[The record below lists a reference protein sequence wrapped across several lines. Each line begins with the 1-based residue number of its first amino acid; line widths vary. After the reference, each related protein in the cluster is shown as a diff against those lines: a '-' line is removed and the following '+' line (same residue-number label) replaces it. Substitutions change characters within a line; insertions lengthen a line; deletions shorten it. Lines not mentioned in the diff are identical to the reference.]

1 MQNNIPANQYQTNI
15 ISNHK
20 IPEKEYYNNYYDHYF
35 NDRSQQIKIKRKF
48 NNNEIN
54 NIIESCKQ
62 NLMRLQNTCVQY
74 NKKSINFSNQNNNN
88 LMIDNYMN
96 KNITYKNNYNKRRN
110 SKRSVDFSLLK
121 KSYDDIDNGTDE
133 NNKYKI
139 INNNYSR
146 NNNNTSKSNELKFF
160 KQNKS
165 KSYFSRKDNNL
176 YQNEKNYSDY
186 ENIKYDNTNDKNNIY
201 FQGNLSHRNHINNN
215 YRLNEKLIFNK
226 YRNKQKYSL
235 NRLEKDQYNRNYL
248 KLLDSLE
255 VLKSKV
261 NNYQKTNLEL
271 KKEIQLLNNKIS
283 ILSKK
288 DDSYNKLIDISIKS
302 NEESGK
308 KANNSK
314 DNYYIKKMIS
324 SYRGSRGKRYNNND
338 HINSLIKMNQFPSQS
353 LYNLKIKD
361 KLNLENKE
369 NKNRNYF
376 NNKDNYEDK
385 NNDFE
390 SSNKIK
396 KTRNLFNKYQI
407 LNNNV
412 IKTNNLKKNE
422 KFSYLYRNNIIAENN
437 SINGRVALYN
447 QLNNNLTKNNN
458 FNEIPKKILNNNEK
472 INDNSNIINNKENE
486 KKIIKK
492 KVFLKKQLSK
502 PNKVSDNFIDVK
514 NNELDKKKKN
524 NIVNRA
530 NSNEGIIE
538 LNRSSSDINYKN
550 KIKNKSFPNIHNNY
564 NNFIY
569 KKKTQKLKSKSF
581 HKSLSKVFNS
591 EPNKIAIIKVPL
603 NKLKTSTLNS
613 RLNKIRRDKATR
625 IYKAINSIDIID
637 TTKYNKKKILQR
649 ILNNSSKNINSINSI
664 NKLDNND
671 DLYLFGIDEK
681 NNLIQFDISLKQ
693 FSIFNIF
700 NIKDISQ
707 TFSSD
712 YNYNSSIILNTLKG
726 LYILSGKGTNILYFY
741 CAKTKLISKICT
753 FAYTHNDGSLLFD
766 INKNRIF
773 AFSGKKVNKC
783 EYFSFKEEKIREIG
797 ELNIDRVYA
806 SYALSNNKILCFFG
820 YSFSKK
826 QYLNNI
832 EIIDYDK
839 LGKWEIKYINN
850 KIDFNIERCAN
861 IIYNNYKS
869 EIYLYIER
877 KNYELNLIKR
887 TINIYD
893 INKNEII
900 KKKNIEEVKHIKENS
915 LWKCLNDEKREK
927 YNESEF
933 YFEKYFN
940 FLVLPKEMNNNY
952 FDNNNDNIAVIL
964 DNKNNVHYFYRN
976 GLKFEVYKK
985 SL

>member
-1 MQNNIPANQYQTNI
+1 MHNKILTNQYQTNF
-15 ISNHK
+15 ISNQK
-20 IPEKEYYNNYYDHYF
+20 IPEKDYYNNYYENYF
-35 NDRSQQIKIKRKF
+35 NDRSQRVKIKRKF
-48 NNNEIN
+48 NDNEIN

-62 NLMRLQNTCVQY
+62 NLMRLQNTCVQL
-74 NKKSINFSNQNNNN
+74 NKKPINFSIQNDNN
-88 LMIDNYMN
+88 LMINNYMN

-121 KSYDDIDNGTDE
+121 KSYNDIDNGIDE

-146 NNNNTSKSNELKFF
+146 NNNNTTKSNELKFY

-165 KSYFSRKDNNL
+165 KLSFSKKENNLL

-186 ENIKYDNTNDKNNIY
+186 ENAKHDNTNDKNNIY
-201 FQGNLSHRNHINNN
+201 FQGNLSHRNYVNNN

-226 YRNKQKYSL
+226 YRHKQKYSL

-255 VLKSKV
+255 VLKSQV

-288 DDSYNKLIDISIKS
+288 DNSYNKLIDISIKS

-308 KANNSK
+308 KINNSK
-314 DNYYIKKMIS
+314 DKYYVKKMIS
-324 SYRGSRGKRYNNND
+324 SYRGSREKSNNNNEL
-338 HINSLIKMNQFPSQS
+338 INSLIKMNQFPSQS
-353 LYNLKIKD
+353 FFNLKIKD
-361 KLNLENKE
+361 NLNQENKE
-369 NKNRNYF
+369 NKNGNYF
-376 NNKDNYEDK
+376 NNKDNYKDE
-385 NNDFE
+385 NNGIE
-390 SSNKIK
+390 NSNKNK
-396 KTRNLFNKYQI
+396 KTKNLFNKYKT
-407 LNNNV
+407 LNNNI
-412 IKTNNLKKNE
+412 IKTNKLKKNE
-422 KFSYLYRNNIIAENN
+422 KYSYLYRNNMIAENN
-437 SINGRVALYN
+437 SINGRIALYN

-458 FNEIPKKILNNNEK
+458 LNEIPNKIVKNNEK
-472 INDNSNIINNKENE
+472 INYNNNKESEN
-486 KKIIKK
+486 KIIKK

-502 PNKVSDNFIDVK
+502 SNNFINVK
-514 NNELDKKKKN
+514 NNILEKKKKN
-524 NIVNRA
+524 NIINMG
-530 NSNEGIIE
+530 NNNEGIIE
-538 LNRSSSDINYKN
+538 LNRTSSDIYYKN
-550 KIKNKSFPNIHNNY
+550 KIKNNSFQNIHSNY

-569 KKKTQKLKSKSF
+569 KKKTKKLKSKSF

-625 IYKAINSIDIID
+625 IYKAINSIDIIE

-649 ILNNSSKNINSINSI
+649 ILNYSSKNIYSI
-664 NKLDNND
+664 NKFDNNYNM
-671 DLYLFGIDEK
+671 YLFGIDEK

-693 FSIFNIF
+693 FSIFSIYE
-700 NIKDISQ
+700 IKDISQ
-707 TFSSD
+707 TFSAD

-726 LYILSGKGTNILYFY
+726 LFILSGKGTNILYFY
-741 CAKTKLISKICT
+741 CAKTKSISKICT
-753 FAYTHNDGSLLFD
+753 FAYTHKNGSLLFD

-783 EYFSFKEEKIREIG
+783 EYFSFKEEKIIEIG
-797 ELNIDRVYA
+797 ELNTDRVYA
-806 SYALSNNKILCFFG
+806 SYTLTNNKILCFFG
-820 YSFSKK
+820 YSYNRK

-839 LGKWEIKYINN
+839 LLKWDIKYIIT
-850 KIDFNIERCAN
+850 KIDYNIERCAN
-861 IIYNNYKS
+861 IIYSNNKN

-893 INKNEII
+893 ITKNEII
-900 KKKNIEEVKHIKENS
+900 KKKNIEGIKHIEEKS
-915 LWKCLNDEKREK
+915 LWKSLNDEKKEK
-927 YNESEF
+927 NNDSEF

-940 FLVLPKEMNNNY
+940 FIELPKEMNNNY
-952 FDNNNDNIAVIL
+952 FDNNNDNIAIIL
-964 DNKNNVHYFYRN
+964 DNKNNVHYFYKN
-976 GLKFEVYKK
+976 ELKFEVY
-985 SL
+985 S